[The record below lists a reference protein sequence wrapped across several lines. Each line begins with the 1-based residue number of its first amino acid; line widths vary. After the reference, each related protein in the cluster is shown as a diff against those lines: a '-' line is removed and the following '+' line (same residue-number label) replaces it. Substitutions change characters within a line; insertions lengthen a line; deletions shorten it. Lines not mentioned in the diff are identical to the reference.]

1 MQAFSEAT
9 PKDAGSSRF
18 HEQPWLPLL
27 TEVRKFARNPPDWAW
42 MREGLQTL
50 ITEPVY
56 SVGQKSVSAATVKL
70 VGLTIRALA
79 DQVGFVENITQDRI
93 ASYASVERSTVTR
106 AVAVLNA
113 VGLLS
118 SHRVGRR
125 RPASHA
131 HNIGLLRTQDLRA
144 RAAADK
150 RRDVASGHNSNVASG
165 HTP

>member
-9 PKDAGSSRF
+9 PKDAGRSRF

-56 SVGQKSVSAATVKL
+56 SVGRKSVSAATVKL

-131 HNIGLLRTQDLRA
+131 HNIRLLRTQDLRA

-150 RRDVASGHNSNVASG
+150 RRDVA
-165 HTP
+165 